1 MDTHTHTK
9 KIEVGH
15 TFNGTQ
21 VLLLLEMKR
30 GIIVANIVERFF
42 ERPKTKTKAISLS
55 NHSVTKWANQISTQ
69 VQEAGAQRGK
79 LM

>member
-1 MDTHTHTK
+1 MDTHTYKKDRSWAYFQRHTGA
-9 KIEVGH
+9 V
-15 TFNGTQ
+15 
-21 VLLLLEMKR
+21 KR

-55 NHSVTKWANQISTQ
+55 SHSVTKWANQISTQ